1 MKPFF
6 SATDDC
12 KLVAVSG
19 TMMMGAEIYQQ
30 QDDLSYVKYKTID
43 DGDLLADISI
53 EKDGDLIMV
62 SRLLSKE
69 SILYKYSKC
78 DG

>member
-12 KLVAVSG
+12 KLVAISG
-19 TMMMGAEIYQQ
+19 TMMMGAEIHIQQ
-30 QDDLSYVKYKTID
+30 EDLSYVLFKTIENEE
-43 DGDLLADISI
+43 LLADISI

-78 DG
+78 DD